1 MDLNIKE
8 DINNLN
14 SIKINSVFSNDKN
27 SIKEDKNMEGMIKD
41 NSFNFSFSS
50 DTSNKH
56 NKLRTERHLILGGV
70 LGCDLRI
77 KSNQIKI
84 NTLDKSTFRK
94 NIDNSKLDTSY
105 QTDIEKK

>member
-1 MDLNIKE
+1 MTNG
-8 DINNLN
+8 
-14 SIKINSVFSNDKN
+14 V
-27 SIKEDKNMEGMIKD
+27 IKD
-41 NSFNFSFSS
+41 NSFNLSFSS

-70 LGCDLRI
+70 LGGDMRI

-94 NIDNSKLDTSY
+94 NVDNSKIDISY
-105 QTDIEKK
+105 QTDNEKK